1 MRLLRGLGVLAVLVA
16 SLAGCAGDRIW
27 ASDEEVA
34 KARYVHPGPPELV
47 LYTSMSDRAGSG
59 EHTALMINASQR
71 VLFDPAGNWV
81 YPYAPERH
89 DVRFGFDPR
98 AERNYLAFQAQP
110 NFHAAI
116 QRVLVSP
123 EVAELALNLV
133 MANGSVAPA
142 MCTSA
147 TAAILRQL
155 PGFESLPSTMFP
167 VTLKDAFGQ
176 LPGVETTI
184 DYGAPPT
191 DPNVPRLGPHAVTG

>member
-1 MRLLRGLGVLAVLVA
+1 MFRGIALCLALVG
-16 SLAGCAGDRIW
+16 SLAGCAGDKVW
-27 ASDEEVA
+27 ASDDEVA
-34 KARYVHPGPPELV
+34 RARYAHPGPTELV

-89 DVRFGFDPR
+89 DVRFGFDPM

-116 QRVLVSP
+116 QRVRVSP
-123 EVAELALNLV
+123 EVAERALQLV
-133 MANGSVAPA
+133 KANGSVAPA
-142 MCTSA
+142 MCTTA
-147 TAAILRQL
+147 TVAILRQL

-167 VTLKDAFGQ
+167 VTLKDAFGN
-176 LPGVETTI
+176 LPGVETVI
-184 DYGAPPT
+184 DYGAPPN
-191 DPNVPRLGPHAVTG
+191 DPNVPRLGPHALNG